1 MGNEKVYAMPFAKV
15 YPLLVAKAIRKG
27 RTQAEVDEIITWLT
41 GYSIPQIEGA
51 VQNETSYSDFFRN
64 APQLNPDRILIKG
77 SVCGVKIDAIE
88 NPSMKEIRYLDKLVD
103 ELAKGKAMEKIK
115 RTNK

>member
-1 MGNEKVYAMPFAKV
+1 MGNKKVCAMPFAKV

-51 VQNETSYSDFFRN
+51 VQNETSYITPPACAAFAVEQANELLFHFTSAVRTDSF
-64 APQLNPDRILIKG
+64 AG
-77 SVCGVKIDAIE
+77 SHS
-88 NPSMKEIRYLDKLVD
+88 PSV
-103 ELAKGKAMEKIK
+103 
-115 RTNK
+115 

>member
-41 GYSIPQIEGA
+41 GYSMLWRCLLTHA
-51 VQNETSYSDFFRN
+51 S
-64 APQLNPDRILIKG
+64 
-77 SVCGVKIDAIE
+77 
-88 NPSMKEIRYLDKLVD
+88 KELSPR
-103 ELAKGKAMEKIK
+103 
-115 RTNK
+115 

>member
-51 VQNETSYSDFFRN
+51 VQNKTSYNDF
-64 APQLNPDRILIKG
+64 LMWYNP
-77 SVCGVKIDAIE
+77 
-88 NPSMKEIRYLDKLVD
+88 
-103 ELAKGKAMEKIK
+103 
-115 RTNK
+115 

>member
-64 APQLNPDRILIKG
+64 APQLNLDRILIKG

-88 NPSMKEIRYLDKLVD
+88 NPLMKEIRYLDKLVD